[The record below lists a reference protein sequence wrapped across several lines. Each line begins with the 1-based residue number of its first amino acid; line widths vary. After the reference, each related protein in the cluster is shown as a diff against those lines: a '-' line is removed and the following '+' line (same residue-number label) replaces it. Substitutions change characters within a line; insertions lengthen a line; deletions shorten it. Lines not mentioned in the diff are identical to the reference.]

1 MEIAWTPQQF
11 NARTPSRVAIQLRK
25 SSRAGDLII
34 SRFCLADG
42 NSLFLRDSKF
52 FFEDLQPLN
61 QRRQPFLRALV
72 IEAAQ
77 PLVRFALVSL
87 AVRKLVRGETSVEG
101 GRSGQ
106 GRCLRVM
113 FRSAQVVFVFLL
125 V

>member
-1 MEIAWTPQQF
+1 M
-11 NARTPSRVAIQLRK
+11 
-25 SSRAGDLII
+25 
-34 SRFCLADG
+34 
-42 NSLFLRDSKF
+42 FLRDSKF

-77 PLVRFALVSL
+77 PLVRLALVSV
-87 AVRKLVRGETSVEG
+87 AVRKLVRGETPVEG
-101 GRSGQ
+101 GRSGEYC
-106 GRCLRVM
+106 CLRVI